1 MLTAATRRCQRLLA
15 GAYTGAG
22 AAADGLAH
30 PEALEALGVLG
41 LHADGAEHMV
51 DHLRALVMVA
61 IGPVPSRARVLVHE
75 VSRVGELAE
84 QRRARSIDHAG
95 L

>member
-1 MLTAATRRCQRLLA
+1 LLKAATRRCQRLLA

-41 LHADGAEHMV
+41 LHADGAENMV
-51 DHLRALVMVA
+51 DYLCALVMVA
-61 IGPVPSRARVLVHE
+61 LGPVPFRARVLVHE
-75 VSRVGELAE
+75 VSRAGVLAE
-84 QRRARSIDHAG
+84 
-95 L
+95 